1 MHYVLRHWHAD
12 WDESAQLVG
21 FNIKMTDPDPYEYE
35 NHLIEKRTYDLA
47 ISTCGDPLKQLPME
61 VAWIPEID
69 PTKPIAYLKKLV
81 LKYNSDQFD
90 RLTEKGYRFDMVK
103 GIYERESV

>member
-1 MHYVLRHWHAD
+1 
-12 WDESAQLVG
+12 
-21 FNIKMTDPDPYEYE
+21 
-35 NHLIEKRTYDLA
+35 
-47 ISTCGDPLKQLPME
+47 ME
-61 VAWIPEID
+61 VAWIPEVD

-103 GIYERESV
+103 GIYERKSV

>member
-1 MHYVLRHWHAD
+1 VYYVFRHWHAYRY
-12 WDESAQLVG
+12 EFAQLAG
-21 FNIKMTDPDPYEYE
+21 INIKMNDPDPYEYD
-35 NHLIEKRTYDLA
+35 NHLIEKRTHDLA
-47 ISTCGDPLKQLPME
+47 IATCGNPLKQLPME

-81 LKYNSDQFD
+81 LKYNSEQFD

-103 GIYERESV
+103 GIYERKNV